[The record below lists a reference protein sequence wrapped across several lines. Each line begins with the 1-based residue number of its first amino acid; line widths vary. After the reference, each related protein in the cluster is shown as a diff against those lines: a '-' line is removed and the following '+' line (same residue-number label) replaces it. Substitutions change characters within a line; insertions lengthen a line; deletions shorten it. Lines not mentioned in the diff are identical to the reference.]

1 MTPLELIQQSQ
12 IFPCI
17 PKSKT
22 VPLVERTRGRLA
34 RSSRS
39 SFTTSPISTPRRSP
53 PRAGDSPREKA
64 PRRSRT
70 TRDITCLD
78 RHSRNFP
85 RFLEIRQLNH
95 INTVNK
101 LIFLALVVGGIILI
115 IYGIS
120 ASDSIGSSFSRFFTG
135 SPTDKT
141 IWLLLGGIVATAVG
155 LVGMLRGAKS
165 NL

>member
-1 MTPLELIQQSQ
+1 
-12 IFPCI
+12 
-17 PKSKT
+17 
-22 VPLVERTRGRLA
+22 
-34 RSSRS
+34 
-39 SFTTSPISTPRRSP
+39 
-53 PRAGDSPREKA
+53 
-64 PRRSRT
+64 
-70 TRDITCLD
+70 
-78 RHSRNFP
+78 
-85 RFLEIRQLNH
+85 
-95 INTVNK
+95 VNK